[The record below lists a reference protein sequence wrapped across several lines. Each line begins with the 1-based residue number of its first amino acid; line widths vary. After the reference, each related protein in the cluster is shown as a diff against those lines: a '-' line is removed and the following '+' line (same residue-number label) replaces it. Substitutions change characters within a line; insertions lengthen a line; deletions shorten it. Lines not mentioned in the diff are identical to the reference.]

1 MHSDKKL
8 DTHCQKIR
16 HLRFYVIF
24 YLIENELNKTLARYL
39 NALLRIKEN
48 NMNKKNLLRMMI
60 CFFSGWMGL
69 EAAAQELSLIHI

>member
-48 NMNKKNLLRMMI
+48 NMNKKNLLRLKSI
-60 CFFSGWMGL
+60 TRSSLRYLG
-69 EAAAQELSLIHI
+69 EAFL

>member
-24 YLIENELNKTLARYL
+24 YLIENELNKNFGTVFECSFADKRKQY
-39 NALLRIKEN
+39 E
-48 NMNKKNLLRMMI
+48 
-60 CFFSGWMGL
+60 
-69 EAAAQELSLIHI
+69 

>member
-1 MHSDKKL
+1 MYSDKKL

-39 NALLRIKEN
+39 NALLRIK
-48 NMNKKNLLRMMI
+48 
-60 CFFSGWMGL
+60 
-69 EAAAQELSLIHI
+69 

>member
-16 HLRFYVIF
+16 HLRLYVIF

-48 NMNKKNLLRMMI
+48 NMNKIKHRNE
-60 CFFSGWMGL
+60 G
-69 EAAAQELSLIHI
+69 SLCIKPYGIL

>member
-1 MHSDKKL
+1 MHSDKKI

-48 NMNKKNLLRMMI
+48 NMNKKNLLRLKSI
-60 CFFSGWMGL
+60 TRSSLRYLG
-69 EAAAQELSLIHI
+69 EAFL